1 MRASFG
7 RRATHVFA
15 GLALAGVAMTS
26 SAAVWPVTAALAR
39 TAQDKPS
46 EQIEI
51 SQSLI
56 GSYLAGRFARV
67 QNDTDAAARYY
78 EAALLRDPGN
88 EVLLEQA
95 FLMESTEA
103 NWPRAI
109 VLADEL
115 ARSSPTH
122 RMARL
127 FLGLAAFKNGQLDKA
142 EEHLVA
148 SGNGPIGELTSAL
161 ARAWTK
167 LAGNNADEAI
177 ALLEIPKQAEW
188 AQYYLRYHRALIADL
203 SSRRADARTSYERV
217 FKQDPRTLR
226 TALAFTQHAANA
238 GDVKMAKSI
247 IKEHLDK
254 SQGDGHPLAREL
266 RDKVN
271 GNAKIPLLIESPTEG
286 LAEVFYGL
294 GEALT
299 GEGGVSIGILY
310 LQMALFLQPDQPFA
324 LAALANA
331 HETTRKFEDANAV
344 YNRISPGSA
353 LQPAID
359 IRKAF
364 NLNALDRVDEAKAM
378 LEQVAAADPSDL
390 KPLDALGN
398 IMRSKKRYLEATD
411 YYSRAIALID
421 KPEKRHWSYFY
432 ARGTSYERL
441 KKWPLAEADLL
452 KALQLY
458 PDQPLVLNYLGYSW
472 IDQGRN
478 LKQGLSLIEKAV
490 SLKPEDGYIVDSL
503 GWAHFKLEN
512 YKDAVRYL
520 ERAVELRPEDPVL
533 NDHLGDALWR
543 VGREREARFQWE
555 QSLSLEP
562 EADDAERTAK
572 KLIKGLP
579 AKPIARA
586 PKKVKE
592 AGRPTPQRKRETK
605 LAPDA
610 PFFQ

>member
-1 MRASFG
+1 MPATFG
-7 RRATHVFA
+7 RRATLFA
-15 GLALAGVAMTS
+15 VGFALVGMASM
-26 SAAVWPVTAALAR
+26 WPADTVDAR
-39 TAQDKPS
+39 TVDTKPT
-46 EQIEI
+46 EAFEI
-51 SQSLI
+51 SNSLI
-56 GSYLAGRFARV
+56 GSYLAGRFARG
-67 QNDTDAAARYY
+67 QHDSDAAARYY
-78 EAALLRDPGN
+78 QAALMRDPGN

-95 FLMESTEA
+95 FLMEATAA

-109 VLADEL
+109 LLADDL
-115 ARSSPTH
+115 ARTNPTH

-142 EEHLVA
+142 DEHLIA
-148 SGNGPIGELTSAL
+148 AGSGPIGELTSAL

-167 LAGNNADEAI
+167 LAANNADEAI

-188 AQYYLRYHRALIADL
+188 AQYYLRYHRALIADI

-217 FKQDPRTLR
+217 FKQDARTLR
-226 TALAFTQHAANA
+226 TALAYTQHAANS
-238 GDVKMAKSI
+238 GDGKLAKAI

-254 SQGDGHPLAREL
+254 SQGEGHPLAREL
-266 RDKVN
+266 RDKLN
-271 GNAKIPLLIESPTEG
+271 GSVRIPLLIETPSGG

-299 GEGGVSIGILY
+299 GEGGVSIGVLY
-310 LQMALFLQPDQPFA
+310 LQMALFLEPKQPFA

-331 HETTRKFEDANAV
+331 HETTKRFDEANEV
-344 YNRISPGSA
+344 YNRIPPGSA
-353 LQPAID
+353 LQSAID

-364 NLNALDRVDEAKAM
+364 NLNALDRIDDAKAL
-378 LEQVAAADPSDL
+378 LEKVVAADPTDL

-398 IMRSKKRYLEATD
+398 IMRAKKRYGEATD
-411 YYSRAIALID
+411 YYSRAIALIE

-478 LKQGLSLIEKAV
+478 LKQGMALIEKAV

-543 VGREREARFQWE
+543 VGREREARYQWE

-562 EADDAERTAK
+562 EPDDAEKTRR
-572 KLIKGLP
+572 KLVKGLP

-592 AGRPTPQRKRETK
+592 AARPTPQRKRETK
-605 LAPDA
+605 LAPDT